1 MSIIDD
7 IISIINIEKRII
19 MGKFFAKHLSFIAL
33 AVWTLVMCTIFV
45 WWYRAG
51 PVWNVCI
58 TMGTISFIGTFILV
72 RLLTLGVNTERSVD
86 CLSWSVFIS
95 SLVMALTVYLTAT
108 EIEGIFIGSLYWW
121 LFCSISCILLIDRC
135 SRLNIELEDLRNSN
149 TAEYIR
155 KMVSVKRFLKENY
168 EDKMLQ
174 LPDAVSLIAKYIEY
188 SRFYRSV
195 ENKFIHDKRFAELWK
210 EYFKHYSLLDSQEM
224 QLFEHEDAKK
234 IVDAYSAGSQLC
246 ERGELKLF
254 SMPDA
259 KEWVK
264 MYIEHE
270 AFGST
275 LAEKKLFEIPDFK
288 ELAEYYKSRYALYD
302 DTYQLMQA
310 EPQY

>member
-1 MSIIDD
+1 MKNGFAFGKKYLAEII
-7 IISIINIEKRII
+7 
-19 MGKFFAKHLSFIAL
+19 L

-45 WWYRAG
+45 WWYRAE

-58 TMGTISFIGTFILV
+58 TMGAISFIGTFILV

-95 SLVMALTVYLTAT
+95 SFVMALAVHLTAT
-108 EIEGIFIGSLYWW
+108 EIEGIFIGSLCWW

-155 KMVSVKRFLKENY
+155 KMVSVKRLLKENY

-174 LPDAVSLIAKYIEY
+174 LPDAVSLVAKYIKY
-188 SRFYRSV
+188 SRFYQPV
-195 ENKFIHDKRFAELWK
+195 EKKFLTDRRFNELWK
-210 EYFKHYSLLDSQEM
+210 DYFKLYSLMDEQEM
-224 QLFEHEDAKK
+224 QLFEREDAKE

-254 SMPDA
+254 SMPNA

-264 MYIEHE
+264 MYIEHG
-270 AFGST
+270 AFGSA